1 VIAVRL
7 AGSGGQGIQLAGVV
21 LAEAAIAAGWNA
33 ACMQTYGPE
42 SRGGASRCDVV
53 LDRGEIYFP
62 QARHPDVLVA
72 LSADA
77 CRCFLPDVRPG
88 GLVLCDAVA
97 MVETPPPH
105 LHCRALP
112 IVETART
119 VGTPLVANAVALG
132 ALCALT
138 ELVPLEVLARALAA
152 RRPEPRN
159 QRALQAGFSLG
170 EAARL
175 DGGSPVREERG

>member
-1 VIAVRL
+1 MIAVRL

-97 MVETPPPH
+97 MVETPPSH

-112 IVETART
+112 MVETART
-119 VGTPLVANAVALG
+119 VGTPLVANVVALG

-138 ELVPLEVLARALAA
+138 ELVPLDVLARALAA

-159 QRALQAGFSLG
+159 QQALQAGFSLG

-175 DGGSPVREERG
+175 DDGSPVGEERG

>member
-1 VIAVRL
+1 MIAIRL

-53 LDRGEIYFP
+53 LDRGEIDLP
-62 QARHPDVLVA
+62 QVRHPDVLVA

-77 CRCFLPDVRPG
+77 CRWFLPDVRPG

-97 MVETPPPH
+97 MVEPPPPH
-105 LHCRALP
+105 VRCRALP
-112 IVETART
+112 IVETARA
-119 VGTPLVANAVALG
+119 VGSPLVANAVALG
-132 ALCALT
+132 ALCAMT
-138 ELVPLEVLARALAA
+138 ELVPVDVLARALAA

-170 EAARL
+170 EAARA
-175 DGGSPVREERG
+175 DGTALPGEGGR

>member
-97 MVETPPPH
+97 MVETPPSH

-112 IVETART
+112 MVETART
-119 VGTPLVANAVALG
+119 VGTPLVANVVALG

-138 ELVPLEVLARALAA
+138 ELVPLDVLARALAA

-159 QRALQAGFSLG
+159 QQALQAGFSLG

-175 DGGSPVREERG
+175 DDGSPVGEERG